1 MSQTTLAQ
9 GKGQL
14 DIYSQAFD
22 EVIQAIK
29 EDFDKRN
36 AKSGRQ
42 HPWKGVRLLKDFRFG
57 AITLP
62 KEWGGAGASI
72 ADLFS
77 AVIRLAEADPEL
89 AHIFR
94 AHFMT
99 VEFLLKGNQPNR
111 EYLLKEIRQGAI
123 IGNAYTENSKHQ
135 AGGGKYDT
143 RLVKDGDDYLLQ
155 GEKAFTTGTY
165 YADYT
170 EVTAMLD
177 DKPVSVIIPVN
188 REGVTVRDDWDG
200 FGQKMTGSGTTS
212 FENVYVAANEVFASN
227 DEKESYAPIPHLYI
241 QGIIAGI
248 LKRIVTDAVDVI
260 SKRKRSF
267 AHGNTSDLK
276 QDPQLQQ
283 VVGELSSY
291 AFAAESIVIAAAS
304 SIDVA
309 RADYE
314 NAEADH
320 TSALNGSQVK
330 VAIEKLAFDAAT
342 LLFDVGGASATKQ
355 SANLDR
361 HWRNIRTLA
370 SHNPTL
376 YKARAIGNYHINGE
390 LLPSTAYF

>member
-1 MSQTTLAQ
+1 MSTTLTT
-9 GKGQL
+9 KTGQL
-14 DIYSQAFD
+14 DIYSEAFD
-22 EVIQAIK
+22 EVIEAIRA
-29 EDFDKRN
+29 DYDWRN
-36 AKSGRQ
+36 KKGVRQ
-42 HPWKGVRLLKDFRFG
+42 HPWTGVQILKDFRFG

-62 KEWGGAGASI
+62 KELGGAGASI
-72 ADLFS
+72 EELFT
-77 AVIRLAEADPEL
+77 AVIRVAEADPEL

-99 VEFLLKGNQPNR
+99 VEFLLRNKTPHR
-111 EYLLKEIRQGAI
+111 EHFLKEIRQGAI

-143 RLVKDGDDYLLQ
+143 HLVKEGDGYILQ

-165 YADYT
+165 YADFT
-170 EVTAMLD
+170 EVTAMLGD
-177 DKPVSVIIPVN
+177 APVNVIIPVK
-188 REGVTVRDDWDG
+188 RDGVTVRDDWDG

-212 FENVYVAANEVFASN
+212 FDRVRVSAEEIFDSN
-227 DEKESYAPIPHLYI
+227 DKNNTYAPIPHLYL

-248 LKRIVTDAVDVI
+248 LNRIVTDAVELI
-260 SKRKRSF
+260 GKRKRSF
-267 AHGNTSDLK
+267 SHGNTTDLK

-291 AFAAESIVIAAAS
+291 AFAAESIVLTAAR
-304 SIDVA
+304 SIDTS
-309 RADYE
+309 RADYN

-320 TSALNGSQVK
+320 TAALNGSQVK
-330 VAIEKLAFDAAT
+330 VAIEKLALEAAS
-342 LLFDVGGASATKQ
+342 LLFEVGSASATKQ

-376 YKARAIGNYHINGE
+376 YKSRLIGNYHINGE
-390 LLPSTAYF
+390 SLPTTAYF

>member
-1 MSQTTLAQ
+1 MENTTLA
-9 GKGQL
+9 GHL
-14 DIYSQAFD
+14 DIYSKAFD
-22 EVIQAIK
+22 EVLEAIRK
-29 EDFDKRN
+29 DYDERN

-42 HPWKGVRLLKDFRFG
+42 HPWKGVQLLKDFRFG

-62 KEWGGAGASI
+62 QTLGGAGASI
-72 ADLFS
+72 ADLFT

-99 VEFLLKGNQPNR
+99 VES
-111 EYLLKEIRQGAI
+111 LLKEEGAGRDSILKEVRQGAL

-143 RLVKDGDDYLLQ
+143 TLAKVGDQYVLN

-177 DKPVSVIIPVN
+177 GEPIKVIIPVK
-188 REGVTVRDDWDG
+188 RVGVTVYDDWDG
-200 FGQKMTGSGTTS
+200 FGQKMTGSGTTTFDHVS
-212 FENVYVAANEVFASN
+212 VTADEIFPSN
-227 DEKESYAPIPHLYI
+227 DTNETYSPIPHLYL

-248 LKRIVTDAVDVI
+248 LKRIVTDAVDVVR
-260 SKRKRSF
+260 KRKRSF
-267 AHGNTSDLK
+267 AHGNTEDLK

-283 VVGELSSY
+283 IIGELSSF
-291 AFAAESIVIAAAS
+291 AFAAESMVLAAAR
-304 SIDVA
+304 SIDEA
-309 RADYE
+309 RSAS
-314 NAEADH
+314 ASKEAAH
-320 TSALNGSQVK
+320 EAALNGSKVK
-330 VAIEKLAFDAAT
+330 VAIEQLAFQAAT
-342 LLFDVGGASATKQ
+342 AIFEVGGASATKQ
-355 SANLDR
+355 SAGLDR

-376 YKARAIGNYHINGE
+376 YKARVIGNYHLNGE